1 MSVPATR
8 QLAFWSLLL
17 GVFLYAVWPWLPG
30 QRRTS
35 RTIVVYGFSILGD
48 VMNSRIFPAFQDEW
62 QKKTGE
68 HVEMISA
75 FAGSGTVTRQI
86 EMGVPAQLA
95 ILATGLDAMTL
106 VDKELATLEGLPQS
120 GVVNRTPFVILTR
133 PGNPRG
139 IRDFDDLAD
148 QEVAIVHPDPLT
160 SGGAQW
166 AVLAEYASALHTGKS
181 PEQARQRLEKIW
193 RHVVSQA
200 SSAQSARTQ
209 FNSGLGDAL
218 ITYEQDLLRDAQ
230 KGRLQGEIVY
240 PVSTILSEHTVVVI
254 RRNISVQD
262 RPLVDAFAQFLWS
275 ARAQQLFVEAGF
287 RSVDDRYNTG
297 FRDLERP
304 FTIRDLGG
312 WPEVHAQILE
322 QIWKNQVLVVLGK

>member
-1 MSVPATR
+1 M
-8 QLAFWSLLL
+8 AFWALLL

-30 QRRTS
+30 QRGTS

-48 VMNSRIFPAFQDEW
+48 VMNSRIFPAFQEDWE
-62 QKKTGE
+62 KKTGE

-75 FAGSGTVTRQI
+75 FAGSGTVTHQI

-95 ILATGLDAMTL
+95 ILATGLDAKTL
-106 VDKELATLEGLPQS
+106 IDKKLATLEGLPEG

-133 PGNPRG
+133 PGNPRQ

-148 QEVAIVHPDPLT
+148 QQVAIVHPDPLT

-166 AVLAEYASALHTGKS
+166 AVLAEYASALHTGRT
-181 PEQARQRLEKIW
+181 PEQARERLEKIW

-230 KGRLQGEIVY
+230 KARLQGEIVY
-240 PVSTILSEHTVVVI
+240 PVSTILSEHTVVVMP
-254 RRNISVQD
+254 RNISPQD

-275 ARAQQLFVEAGF
+275 QRAQQLFAEAGF
-287 RSVDDRYNTG
+287 RSVDNRYNG
-297 FRDLERP
+297 RFRVIERP
-304 FTIRDLGG
+304 FTIADLGG
-312 WPEVHAQILE
+312 WPQARAEIIE
-322 QIWKNQVLVVLGK
+322 QVWKNQVLVVLGK

>member
-1 MSVPATR
+1 M
-8 QLAFWSLLL
+8 AFWALLL
-17 GVFLYAVWPWLPG
+17 GVFLYAAWPWMPG
-30 QRRTS
+30 QRGTS

-48 VMNSRIFPAFQDEW
+48 VMNSRIFPAFQEEW
-62 QKKTGE
+62 QKQTGE
-68 HVEMISA
+68 RVEMISA
-75 FAGSGTVTRQI
+75 FAGSGTVTHQI

-95 ILATGLDAMTL
+95 ILATGLDAKTL
-106 VDKELATLEGLPQS
+106 IDGKLATLEGLPRG

-133 PGNPRG
+133 PGNPRQ
-139 IRDFDDLAD
+139 IHDFDDLAE

-181 PEQARQRLEKIW
+181 PDQARERLEKIW

-240 PVSTILSEHTVVVI
+240 PLSTILSEHTVVVMP
-254 RRNISVQD
+254 RNISTQD
-262 RPLVDAFAQFLWS
+262 RPLVDAFAQYLWS
-275 ARAQQLFVEAGF
+275 PRAQQLFAEAGF
-287 RSVDDRYNTG
+287 RSVDNRYNG
-297 FRDLERP
+297 RFRVIERP
-304 FTIRDLGG
+304 LTIGDLGG
-312 WPEVHAQILE
+312 WPQARVEIIE

>member
-1 MSVPATR
+1 M
-8 QLAFWSLLL
+8 AFGALLL

-30 QRRTS
+30 QRGTS
-35 RTIVVYGFSILGD
+35 RTIVVYGFSILGE
-48 VMNSRIFPAFQDEW
+48 VVNARIFPAFQDEW

-75 FAGSGTVTRQI
+75 FAGSGTITHQI

-95 ILATGLDAMTL
+95 ILATGLDAKTL
-106 VDKELATLEGLPQS
+106 TDRKLATLEGLPED
-120 GVVNRTPFVILTR
+120 GVLNRTPFVILTR
-133 PGNPRG
+133 PGNPRQ

-148 QEVAIVHPDPLT
+148 QDVAIVHPDPLT

-166 AVLAEYASALHTGKS
+166 AVLAEYASALYTGHS
-181 PEQARQRLEKIW
+181 PIQARQRLEKIW

-200 SSAQSARTQ
+200 SSAQSAHTQ

-218 ITYEQDLLRDAQ
+218 ITYEQDLLRAAQ
-230 KGRLQGEIVY
+230 KGRLQGDIVY
-240 PVSTILSEHTVVVI
+240 PVSTILSEHTVVVVP
-254 RRNISVQD
+254 RNISARD

-275 ARAQQLFVEAGF
+275 ARAQQLFAEAGF
-287 RSVDDRYNTG
+287 RSVDERYNTR
-297 FRDLERP
+297 FRDIERP

-312 WPEVHAQILE
+312 WPEARAQIIE

>member
-1 MSVPATR
+1 M
-8 QLAFWSLLL
+8 AFWAGILA
-17 GVFLYAVWPWLPG
+17 VFLYAVWPWLPG
-30 QRRTS
+30 QRGTS
-35 RTIVVYGFSILGD
+35 RTVIVYGFSILGE
-48 VMNSRIFPAFQDEW
+48 VMNSRIFPAFQEEW
-62 QKKTGE
+62 QKQTGE

-75 FAGSGTVTRQI
+75 FAGSGTVTHQI

-95 ILATGLDAMTL
+95 ILATGLDARTL
-106 VDKELATLEGLPQS
+106 TDQKLATLEGLPEG

-139 IRDFDDLAD
+139 IRDFADLAE
-148 QEVAIVHPDPLT
+148 QPVAIVHPDPLT

-166 AVLAEYASALHTGKS
+166 AVLAEYASALYTGS
-181 PEQARQRLEKIW
+181 TPEQAQLRLEKIW

-240 PVSTILSEHTVVVI
+240 PVSTILSEHTVVVLP
-254 RRNISVQD
+254 RNIQPQD

-275 ARAQQLFVEAGF
+275 QRAQELFAEAGF
-287 RSVDDRYNTG
+287 RSVDERYNLR
-297 FRDLERP
+297 FRPIERP
-304 FTIRDLGG
+304 FTIQDLGG
-312 WPEVHAQILE
+312 WPRARTEIME
-322 QIWKNQVLVVLGK
+322 EIWQNKVLAVLGQ

>member
-1 MSVPATR
+1 MAYWTGL
-8 QLAFWSLLL
+8 LA
-17 GVFLYAVWPWLPG
+17 VFLYAVWPWLPG
-30 QRRTS
+30 QRGTS
-35 RTIVVYGFSILGD
+35 RTIIVYGFSILGD
-48 VMNSRIFPAFQDEW
+48 VMNTSIFPAFQDEW

-68 HVEMISA
+68 HVEMVSA
-75 FAGSGTVTRQI
+75 FAGSGTVTHQI

-95 ILATGLDAMTL
+95 ILATGLDAQRL
-106 VDKELATLEGLPQS
+106 IDKRLATLDGLPQQ

-139 IRDFDDLAD
+139 IHDFDDLAE

-166 AVLAEYASALHTGKS
+166 AVLAEYASALRTGKS
-181 PEQARQRLEKIW
+181 PDQARQRLEKIW

-209 FNSGLGDAL
+209 FTSGLGDAL
-218 ITYEQDLLRDAQ
+218 ITYEQDLLRDVK

-240 PVSTILSEHTVVVI
+240 PFSTILSEHTMVLMP
-254 RRNISVQD
+254 RNISNRD

-275 ARAQQLFVEAGF
+275 SRAQRLFAEAGF
-287 RSVDDRYNTG
+287 RSVEDRYNLG
-297 FRDLERP
+297 FRAIERP
-304 FTIRDLGG
+304 FTIADLGG
-312 WPEVHAQILE
+312 WPRARAEIIE
-322 QIWKNQVLVVLGK
+322 QIWRNQVLVVLGK